1 MENPLSGMELF
12 VGGLTMLIGAGSA
25 DVLDR
30 FLATHAL
37 QVKDATNS
45 LYADQPPTDGNYK
58 GMFNAAA
65 IDAPMDI
72 KRWIGG
78 AVIVLVPFGVSGF
91 VKSGAGRS
99 ALQLFAFGALVRVG
113 GKAFVDLMAKL
124 LKKNATGQRLY
135 AAEMRAAALKA
146 GDGSEA
152 NIVST
157 GLGLP
162 YYGNR
167 QLGMGGCQCQNCRTG
182 VGSCCRTMAPT
193 PVPPQPVPQPP
204 APQPPAP
211 QPPPPLPP
219 PPPMPPPP
227 KPPPVTSGVSGP
239 FYGRPGMGRWGYQGD
254 GYGRDE

>member
-12 VGGLTMLIGAGSA
+12 VGGLTMLIGAGTA

-37 QVKDATNS
+37 QVKDQANN
-45 LYADQPPTDGNYK
+45 LYADQPTTDGSYK

-65 IDAPMDI
+65 IDAPMDV

-78 AVIVLVPFGVSGF
+78 AAVVLVPFGVSGF

-113 GKAFVDLMAKL
+113 GKAVVDLMAKL

-167 QLGMGGCQCQNCRTG
+167 QLGMGGCQCANCRTG
-182 VGSCCRTMAPT
+182 VGACCMKAGPA
-193 PVPPQPVPQPP
+193 PVPPQPVPPSPQPP
-204 APQPPAP
+204 PPMPPPPLPPPAP
-211 QPPPPLPP
+211 QPPPPA
-219 PPPMPPPP
+219 P
-227 KPPPVTSGVSGP
+227 KPGVTGVP
-239 FYGRPGMGRWGYQGD
+239 FYSRPPGMGRWGHQGGPYNND
-254 GYGRDE
+254 D